1 MQEAVA
7 AFEAAPKEQPI
18 SDMHVVIAYTARV
31 ERVRHFTRAGEHVFE
46 FTRLVK
52 DGEYGHERWEQLGR
66 NAHAVRDEFL
76 RVKHPIE
83 ALDFLSNAGLF
94 SPLNDWITWSEFQ
107 RWQRFAELVQLHTP
121 LATATNEAQFS
132 GECAE
137 ILKALTGDSIFRS
150 SFFDGCKIPK
160 TAAQIESETI
170 FSRTLNDDPELR
182 SAVEKGR
189 QLQASMR
196 RELLKWFHQPPL
208 SIEWIPSS
216 EEAERRAMQHLQ
228 NRGFGPWM
236 MEFLLPKEELRPVI
250 LIKPKHAL
258 QAIAAAIYADRIHG
272 VEWRKCKWRKCP
284 ETFRVGAMQPTGKNA
299 NKKQEFCIGRP
310 CREDYRSDRKRHP
323 RKDEAE

>member
-137 ILKALTGDSIFRS
+137 ILKALTGDRIFRS
-150 SFFDGCKIPK
+150 SFFDGCASSR
-160 TAAQIESETI
+160 TVAQIKSEDEGLA
-170 FSRTLNDDPELR
+170 RAYNDHPELR

-189 QLQASMR
+189 RLQESQR
-196 RELLKWFHQPPL
+196 RELWKWFHQPPL
-208 SIEWIPSS
+208 SIEWIPSC
-216 EEAERRAMQHLQ
+216 EEAEQRAMQSFQ
-228 NRGFGPWM
+228 NKGFGPWM
-236 MEFLLPKEELRPVI
+236 MEFMLPKKELRPVI
-250 LIKPKHAL
+250 LIRPRYTL
-258 QAIAAAIYADRIHG
+258 QAIAGAIYADRIHG
-272 VEWRKCKWRKCP
+272 VEWRKCKWEECP
-284 ETFRVGAMQPTGKNA
+284 DTFRVGSRKN
-299 NKKQEFCIGRP
+299 QEFCVGRP
-310 CREDYRSDRKRHP
+310 CRENYRSNQKRHR
-323 RKDEAE
+323 RKDEV